1 MLLLFLS
8 FIFFRFLVII
18 SFGKII
24 IIIIF
29 SSSSNSGN
37 SGGDDVEI
45 VIVDIKGDQVKIGI
59 KAPKSVSVHRA
70 EVYEEIQLENK
81 KAASAP
87 KQLSGLGNLF
97 SQFKKK

>member
-1 MLLLFLS
+1 MLVLS
-8 FIFFRFLVII
+8 RKKNE
-18 SFGKII
+18 SII
-24 IIIIF
+24 I
-29 SSSSNSGN
+29 
-37 SGGDDVEI
+37 GDDVEI